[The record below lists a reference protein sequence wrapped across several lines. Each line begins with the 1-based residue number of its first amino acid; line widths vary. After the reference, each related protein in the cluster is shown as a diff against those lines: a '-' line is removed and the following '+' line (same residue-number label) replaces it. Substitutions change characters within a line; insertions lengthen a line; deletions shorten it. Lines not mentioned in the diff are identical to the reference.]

1 MTDSSKVAL
10 LGLDRAELT
19 SLVESLG
26 EPAYRGQQLR
36 DAIYRQRVEAVE
48 EISTLS
54 QSLRGKLTEKGVS
67 VGLPRIA
74 QRFVSQDGTVRY
86 LVALADGQSVE
97 TVWMPEG
104 DGGEA
109 GDGSEAG
116 ELAERFA
123 ESDSSGTSGARAPI
137 EKQEPIEALKRCATQ
152 KLTDQ
157 TPDRKQEQEPGWR
170 QEQKPERGREEKQ
183 KSGCGQEQ
191 IRDRGQQDSDRGQ
204 QHDSDQR
211 QGQRYGSDQ
220 RQSQRRVQG
229 QNQGRSTI
237 CISSQVGCAVDCQFC
252 LTALLGVKRNL
263 SSGEIVGQVCA
274 VLKDQQ
280 VSPPEDRINLVFMGM
295 GEPFLN
301 YENFVKAAR
310 LLVEEV
316 GIAERRM
323 TVSTAGIVPRIHD
336 FGAEKIRPKLAIS
349 LNASN
354 DALRTRLMPLNKKWN
369 LEMLMAAA
377 KEYPLR
383 TREWITFE
391 YVLLGGVN
399 DGPENAREVV
409 ELLRGMRCKVNLIAL
424 NPGPG
429 IEFATPDRERV
440 VEFQKILRESGVPAY
455 VRRPRGRDIYAA
467 CGQLKRT
474 VEIATAPAQ

>member
-1 MTDSSKVAL
+1 MAQTLMLAL
-10 LGLDRAELT
+10 LGMDREEIIA
-19 SLVESLG
+19 LVSEAG
-26 EPAYRGQQLR
+26 EPSYRAKQIME
-36 DAIYRQRVEAVE
+36 AVYRQRVETLE
-48 EISTLS
+48 EISTLPQGFRERLAGS
-54 QSLRGKLTEKGVS
+54 GVTVGAARIEKKFVS
-67 VGLPRIA
+67 V
-74 QRFVSQDGTVRY
+74 DGTVRY
-86 LVALADGQSVE
+86 LIGLADGQSVE

-116 ELAERFA
+116 ELPQ
-123 ESDSSGTSGARAPI
+123 SGAARA
-137 EKQEPIEALKRCATQ
+137 
-152 KLTDQ
+152 
-157 TPDRKQEQEPGWR
+157 
-170 QEQKPERGREEKQ
+170 
-183 KSGCGQEQ
+183 
-191 IRDRGQQDSDRGQ
+191 
-204 QHDSDQR
+204 
-211 QGQRYGSDQ
+211 
-220 RQSQRRVQG
+220 V
-229 QNQGRSTI
+229 GRSTI

-263 SSGEIVGQVCA
+263 TAGEIVGQVCA
-274 VLKDQQ
+274 VLQDQK

-310 LLVEEV
+310 LLVEGV

-323 TVSTAGIVPRIHD
+323 TVSTAGIVPRIRD
-336 FGAEKIRPKLAIS
+336 FGEEKIRPKLAIS

-354 DALRTRLMPLNKKWN
+354 DALRSQLMPLNKKWT
-369 LEMLMAAA
+369 LKMLMAAA
-377 KEYPLR
+377 REFPLR

-399 DGPENAREVV
+399 DTPENAKEVA
-409 ELLRGMRCKVNLIAL
+409 ELLRGMRCKVNVIAL

-429 IEFATPDRERV
+429 IDFTTPSVERV
-440 VEFQKILRESGVPAY
+440 AAFQKILRDAGIPAF

-474 VEIATAPAQ
+474 VEAATLPEPQDQTVSPSASPVPEG

>member
-1 MTDSSKVAL
+1 MGEGLARSL
-10 LGLDRAELT
+10 LGMDRGEITA
-19 SLVESLG
+19 LVSEAG
-26 EPAYRGQQLR
+26 EPAYRAKQIM
-36 DAIYRQRVEAVE
+36 DAVYRQRVETLA
-48 EISTLS
+48 EISTLP
-54 QSLRGKLTEKGVS
+54 QEFRERLAEGGVS
-67 VGLPRIA
+67 VGAARIEKK
-74 QRFVSQDGTVRY
+74 FSSVDGTVRY
-86 LVALADGQSVE
+86 LIGFGDGQSVE

-116 ELAERFA
+116 VEA
-123 ESDSSGTSGARAPI
+123 ESSGAVPSAAEAAVNFGETYGAAGSRALS
-137 EKQEPIEALKRCATQ
+137 KQGKRSSA
-152 KLTDQ
+152 
-157 TPDRKQEQEPGWR
+157 
-170 QEQKPERGREEKQ
+170 
-183 KSGCGQEQ
+183 S
-191 IRDRGQQDSDRGQ
+191 
-204 QHDSDQR
+204 
-211 QGQRYGSDQ
+211 
-220 RQSQRRVQG
+220 
-229 QNQGRSTI
+229 GRSTI

-263 SSGEIVGQVCA
+263 TAGEIVGQVCA
-274 VLKDQQ
+274 VLKDQG

-301 YENFVKAAR
+301 YENFIKASR
-310 LLVEEV
+310 LLVEGV

-336 FGAEKIRPKLAIS
+336 FGEEKIRPKLAIS
-349 LNASN
+349 LNAPN
-354 DALRTRLMPLNKKWN
+354 DELRTRLMPLNKKWN

-377 KEYPLR
+377 RDFPLR

-399 DGPENAREVV
+399 DLPENAREVA
-409 ELLRGMRCKVNLIAL
+409 ELLRGLRCKVNLIAL

-429 IEFATPDRERV
+429 IEFTTPSAERV
-440 VEFQKILRESGVPAY
+440 TAFQNILRGAGIPAF

-474 VEIATAPAQ
+474 VEVATSPELQLQAISPLAPEG

>member
-1 MTDSSKVAL
+1 MAGPTTSSL
-10 LGLDRAELT
+10 LGMDREELT
-19 SLVESLG
+19 ALVSEAG
-26 EPAYRGQQLR
+26 EPSYRAKQIMQ
-36 DAIYRQRVEAVE
+36 AVYRERVETLA
-48 EISTLS
+48 EISTLP
-54 QSLRGKLTEKGVS
+54 LEIRERLERNGVS
-67 VGLPRIA
+67 VGAARIENK
-74 QRFVSQDGTVRY
+74 FVSQDGTVRY
-86 LVALADGQSVE
+86 LIAFADGQSVE

-116 ELAERFA
+116 EMAEAVAA
-123 ESDSSGTSGARAPI
+123 EKTTAR
-137 EKQEPIEALKRCATQ
+137 TF
-152 KLTDQ
+152 
-157 TPDRKQEQEPGWR
+157 
-170 QEQKPERGREEKQ
+170 
-183 KSGCGQEQ
+183 
-191 IRDRGQQDSDRGQ
+191 
-204 QHDSDQR
+204 
-211 QGQRYGSDQ
+211 
-220 RQSQRRVQG
+220 
-229 QNQGRSTI
+229 GRSTI

-263 SSGEIVGQVCA
+263 TAGEIVGQVCA

-310 LLVEEV
+310 LLVECV

-323 TVSTAGIVPRIHD
+323 TVSTAGVVPRIHD
-336 FGAEKIRPKLAIS
+336 FGAEAIRPKLAIS

-354 DALRTRLMPLNKKWN
+354 DVLRTRLMPLNKKWN
-369 LEMLMAAA
+369 LEMLIAAA
-377 KEYPLR
+377 RDFPLR

-399 DGPENAREVV
+399 DFPENAKEVA
-409 ELLRGMRCKVNLIAL
+409 ELLRGLRCKINLIAL

-429 IEFATPDRERV
+429 IDFTTPGEERV
-440 VEFQKILRESGVPAY
+440 AAFQKTLRYAGIPAF
-455 VRRPRGRDIYAA
+455 VRRPRGRDIFAA

-474 VEIATAPAQ
+474 VEVATSQERQLQGISPAAEG